1 MQILLCYDSR
11 FNKIDEEMQNFMK
24 SIMPTIHC
32 KIYYRSIRKILI
44 EPDITIL
51 FRYDFS
57 KEIRGLRPDY
67 FYTDSKE
74 AASYLRSVHSIELF
88 DLDSIIELINNYI
101 NGTVKS
107 KNIKYSDDK
116 FDALRY
122 SYMDTDFCKTF
133 NNKEL
138 DVLEELIKL
147 KTKLNEIY
155 GTNCFKEKENE
166 IMPTKN
172 IFNQESLYIK
182 GSLYINGIPL
192 GHMYPEIKNV
202 IFSGPCTIVIWSD
215 GDKTIVRCNDK
226 KFDKEKG
233 LAMAIAKKF
242 LGTNKSKS
250 NYNDIFKKWIK
261 G

>member
-1 MQILLCYDSR
+1 MEILLCYNSMY
-11 FNKIDEEMQNFMK
+11 NEIDNEMQNFMK
-24 SIMPTIHC
+24 SIMPAIHC
-32 KIYYRSIRKILI
+32 RVYYMSSRKIQI

-51 FRYDFS
+51 FKYDFAQ
-57 KEIRGLRPDY
+57 EIKGLRPDY
-67 FYTDSKE
+67 FYTDSNE
-74 AASYLRSVHSIELF
+74 AAQYLRSTHSIKLS
-88 DLDSIIELINNYI
+88 DLDSIIKLINNYI
-101 NGTVKS
+101 NITVRS
-107 KNIKYSDDK
+107 KDIKHSDDK

-122 SYMDTDFCKTF
+122 SYTDTDFCKTF
-133 NNKEL
+133 HNKEL
-138 DVLEELIKL
+138 DNAPEALIKL

-172 IFNQESLYIK
+172 IFNS
-182 GSLYINGIPL
+182 GTLYINGIPL

-261 G
+261 D